1 MTPDLLQEVGCDIG
15 EVVVPD
21 NALMRVGAK
30 QPLKERDKERG
41 GAARPGCVHKVLR
54 GRRGSYEV
62 EMIQEAYVQQAVL
75 CPECSKV
82 VAISILNHIYVS
94 TTTNYCQ
101 CEHIHEEQHF
111 TFKLI
116 DNYHY

>member
-21 NALMRVGAK
+21 NALMRVGTK
-30 QPLKERDKERG
+30 QPLEERDQKRG
-41 GAARPGCVHKVLR
+41 RAARPGCVHKVLR
-54 GRRGSYEV
+54 GRRRSYEV
-62 EMIQEAYVQQAVL
+62 EMIQEAYIQQTVL
-75 CPECSKV
+75 CPEFSKV
-82 VAISILNHIYVS
+82 VAIFNHIYVS

-101 CEHIHEEQHF
+101 CEHTHEQQHF